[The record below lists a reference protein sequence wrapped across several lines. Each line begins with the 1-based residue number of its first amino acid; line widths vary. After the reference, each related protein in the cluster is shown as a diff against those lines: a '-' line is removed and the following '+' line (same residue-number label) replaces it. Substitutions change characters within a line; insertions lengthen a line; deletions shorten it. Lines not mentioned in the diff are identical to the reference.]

1 MPGGSVRARVQGHG
15 GAHGGSS
22 NEKACDIARGGGA
35 CAGARRIYL
44 EFQHRLGLGL
54 APLLPLLR
62 RVHAPLPVRL
72 LSLLALPAS
81 LGWLRLVLAEPL
93 HRNFGKCADQSVE
106 PFALKSFEMSASLS
120 SRASAAGEIS
130 VRCATRVSASAESRT
145 RSWRGSS
152 LPALLSLPAIQ
163 SSPFSSCI
171 GIVVPDSTSRTLTGG
186 YPTVASLLERHA
198 SITMSRN

>member
-1 MPGGSVRARVQGHG
+1 MRCLRGRFAQARTGIW
-15 GAHGGSS
+15 
-22 NEKACDIARGGGA
+22 NKLLD
-35 CAGARRIYL
+35 
-44 EFQHRLGLGL
+44 RLTKM
-54 APLLPLLR
+54 AE
-62 RVHAPLPVRL
+62 RVSANPFAA
-72 LSLLALPAS
+72 SAL
-81 LGWLRLVLAEPL
+81 VIVIVI
-93 HRNFGKCADQSVE
+93 SVE

-198 SITMSRN
+198 SITMSRVRLTTGLSASKTPRAFPMSYCAN

>member
-93 HRNFGKCADQSVE
+93 PRNFGKCADHAL
-106 PFALKSFEMSASLS
+106 FARSLRSSENACLEQATGSTDKNGGEGVGKPVRRKCPCNRHRRYRSSHSPWSPSRCRPRYLRGRALPARSASVAR
-120 SRASAAGEIS
+120 RA
-130 VRCATRVSASAESRT
+130 
-145 RSWRGSS
+145 
-152 LPALLSLPAIQ
+152 
-163 SSPFSSCI
+163 
-171 GIVVPDSTSRTLTGG
+171 
-186 YPTVASLLERHA
+186 
-198 SITMSRN
+198 